1 MTILDK
7 FRLDGKVAIVTGAST
22 GLGQGMAI
30 GLAEAGADIVGAGSR
45 RSLDQTQTAIEKL
58 GRRFVSVQTDLAKL
72 DSVPAIV
79 NTTLDRLGRVDILVN
94 NAAGQRRKGALEFT
108 EEDWDY
114 VHNVNLKTVYFLCKA
129 AAQEMLKQGGGKI
142 INVCSVLSFQGG
154 LRVLAYTASKGG
166 VAQLTKALA
175 NELAPQGIN
184 VNGLAPGYMA
194 TELNT
199 ALLNDP
205 VRLPQINVRIPAG
218 RWGTPEDLKG
228 AAVYLASAASDY
240 MHGHILVLDG
250 GWMSR

>member
-30 GLAEAGADIVGAGSR
+30 GLAEAGADIVGVGSQR
-45 RSLDQTQTAIEKL
+45 TFDQTQSAIEKL
-58 GRRFVSVQTDLAKL
+58 GRRFVSVKADLARL

-154 LRVLAYTASKGG
+154 YRVLAYTASKGG
-166 VAQLTKALA
+166 VAQLTKALST
-175 NELAPQGIN
+175 ELAPRNIN
-184 VNGLAPGYMA
+184 VNGIAPGYFA
-194 TELNT
+194 TELNQ
-199 ALLNDP
+199 ALLNDT
-205 VRLPQINVRIPAG
+205 VRLPQINARIPAG

-228 AAVYLASAASDY
+228 AAVYLASAASCY